1 MLHYDFDW
9 SILTRPQFVDL
20 LVDGTWRTVA
30 LAVVSGA
37 LSFVVG
43 ALLALAR
50 TWPSSVL
57 RWPADM
63 AVEVVRNVP
72 ALFWVL
78 FFYFVLP
85 ELLPQAVGQ
94 RLHTWPDY
102 AFAAAVMGLALDN
115 GAYLSDIM
123 RNGMVKVSRGQ
134 REAAANCGMS
144 VWQESLCILCPQ
156 SLRTMMPAI
165 TNRLIHNFK
174 NTSLC
179 VAISLPELSW
189 ATQQIESIT
198 FKGLEVTLLAT
209 AVYATGSLA
218 LAFALSR
225 CFPAPAEGA
234 HDAARNGN
242 AHAVD
247 RHV

>member
-9 SILTRPQFVDL
+9 SILMRPQFVDL
-20 LVDGTWRTVA
+20 LVDGTLRTLA
-30 LAVVSGA
+30 LAVASGA
-37 LSFVVG
+37 LSFAVG

-50 TWPSSVL
+50 AWPSRGV
-57 RWPADM
+57 RWPADTL
-63 AVEVVRNVP
+63 VEVVRNVP

-85 ELLPQAVGQ
+85 ELLPQALGHQ
-94 RLHTWPDY
+94 LHTWPDY
-102 AFAAAVMGLALDN
+102 AFAAGVMGLAVDN

-134 REAAANCGMS
+134 REAAASCGMS

-156 SLRTMMPAI
+156 SLRSMMPAI
-165 TNRLIHNFK
+165 ANRLIHNFK

-198 FKGLEVTLLAT
+198 FKGLEVTVLAT
-209 AVYATGSLA
+209 VIYATISLSLA
-218 LAFALSR
+218 LVLSR
-225 CFPAPAEGA
+225 CYPKPAATPRREAEQLELEQGA
-234 HDAARNGN
+234 
-242 AHAVD
+242 